1 MGDMSDVLQDYSDG
15 PGRSGAERRP
25 PPAFLVI
32 IAIAALRRR
41 DSSPHRSLLTARKVV
56 TD

>member
-1 MGDMSDVLQDYSDG
+1 MSDVLQDYSDG